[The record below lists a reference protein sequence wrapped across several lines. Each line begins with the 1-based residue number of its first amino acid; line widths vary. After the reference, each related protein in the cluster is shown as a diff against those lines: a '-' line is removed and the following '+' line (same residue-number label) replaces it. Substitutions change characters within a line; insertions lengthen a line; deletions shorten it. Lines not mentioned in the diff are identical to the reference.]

1 MDSRFCG
8 VRSRQIRQRYGAEH
22 AEGVAEGGEARSTES
37 RDSYVQLQNE
47 AVQFGTGVKYIWN
60 VSILPPSIPLRLHD
74 ILCYMLQALGN
85 ILLAI
90 SYLPTAQRLT
100 INVMKVRDVKFTP
113 PVSCLN
119 DFSKRRT

>member
-1 MDSRFCG
+1 
-8 VRSRQIRQRYGAEH
+8 
-22 AEGVAEGGEARSTES
+22 
-37 RDSYVQLQNE
+37 
-47 AVQFGTGVKYIWN
+47 
-60 VSILPPSIPLRLHD
+60 
-74 ILCYMLQALGN
+74 MLQALGN